1 MKIIRILP
9 FIITAAVMSV
19 IFMFSSQSK
28 AVSADLSEGLTVKIV
43 NTVPVIKDKPP
54 EVKREIV
61 KDIHSCIRK
70 CAHFLLFSLLGIS
83 AFLMFAVMKYGSTEQ
98 RKWLYAII
106 FCAVYAAVDEL
117 HQMFVPGRS
126 GEMGDIILDT
136 AGAMAGS
143 TVFINVRDAIIVMY
157 KQFKKSKR
165 SV

>member
-61 KDIHSCIRK
+61 KDIHS
-70 CAHFLLFSLLGIS
+70 
-83 AFLMFAVMKYGSTEQ
+83 
-98 RKWLYAII
+98 
-106 FCAVYAAVDEL
+106 
-117 HQMFVPGRS
+117 
-126 GEMGDIILDT
+126 
-136 AGAMAGS
+136 
-143 TVFINVRDAIIVMY
+143 
-157 KQFKKSKR
+157 
-165 SV
+165 